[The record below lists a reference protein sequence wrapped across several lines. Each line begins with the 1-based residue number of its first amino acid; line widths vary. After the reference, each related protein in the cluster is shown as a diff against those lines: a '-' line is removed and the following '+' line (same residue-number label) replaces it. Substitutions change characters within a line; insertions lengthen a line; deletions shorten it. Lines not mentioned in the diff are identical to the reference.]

1 MTSLT
6 LRHPPP
12 RTTGAG
18 ETARWYAERLGWRV
32 TGDPPQLPTG
42 ERFDALRLPAEAGM
56 PLLARGTRTGPV
68 VRSGDRM
75 WLLLAE
81 GSAEQL
87 PELLR
92 WLEWGSLAA
101 GLGLTAL
108 GAGDR
113 VPAPAP
119 PGPAAGARVRGLREA
134 AEWVRPPAPTGSD
147 RGLPAL
153 WVGGRQAVPD
163 LARLVGAA
171 ATECHRARL
180 RGAHRVVPTGGQP
193 LAFS

>member
-6 LRHPPP
+6 LRPPP
-12 RTTGAG
+12 
-18 ETARWYAERLGWRV
+18 Y
-32 TGDPPQLPTG
+32 LPTG
-42 ERFDALRLPAEAGM
+42 DRFDALRLPADAGTA
-56 PLLARGTRTGPV
+56 LLARGVETGPV
-68 VRSGDRM
+68 VRSGEVM
-75 WLLLAE
+75 WLLVAA

-92 WLEWGSLAA
+92 WLDWGSLAA

-108 GAGDR
+108 GAGGR

-119 PGPAAGARVRGLREA
+119 PCRAAGARIRGLREA

-153 WVGGRQAVPD
+153 RIGGRQAVPD

-180 RGAHRVVPTGGQP
+180 RRAGCVVPAGGQP

>member
-6 LRHPPP
+6 LRHPP
-12 RTTGAG
+12 
-18 ETARWYAERLGWRV
+18 Y
-32 TGDPPQLPTG
+32 LPTG
-42 ERFDALRLPAEAGM
+42 DRFDALRLPADAGVPM
-56 PLLARGTRTGPV
+56 LARGVETGPV

-75 WLLLAE
+75 WLLVAA

-92 WLEWGSLAA
+92 WLDWGSLAA

-108 GAGDR
+108 GAGGR

-119 PGPAAGARVRGLREA
+119 PGPAAGGRVPGLRGA
-134 AEWVRPPAPTGSD
+134 AVWVRPPAPAGYD

-153 WVGGRQAVPD
+153 WIGGRQAGPD

-180 RGAHRVVPTGGQP
+180 RHRGCGSAVRG
-193 LAFS
+193 